1 MNCSSFFTQIQ
12 DDATI
17 ARNGGIILKGQ
28 TRNTRQPVHMMLIVD
43 TSGSMESEDKLSSV
57 KRSIQL
63 MLELLSPEDRLSL
76 VTFSDDSK
84 TFLNRATPTSEEREA
99 ILYRVNNLTADGSTN
114 MSAGLLEVRALVEP
128 PSSGRKQGLLLLTDG
143 HANIGVHSEQGLIE
157 ILQRIQSE
165 SPGLSLTTVAY
176 GVDHNAEMLTN
187 LAKAGGGAYNV
198 VTNLEDVATVFGDI
212 LGGLVSV
219 SAQKVEI
226 QLPPGA
232 TVSTSYRT
240 QVDPAGITTVY
251 VGDLYADG
259 EVTVL
264 FKSSPSQGP
273 IRVKGTDMTT
283 LNPIDILTEP
293 TILATIQD
301 IPVSLLMADYRQKVV
316 ALLLQMRVGT
326 ARGLLRGDAAI
337 RAEAETLLK
346 QIQDDDR
353 IRDHPLKPILVEDI
367 QKTLELH
374 QRGNITQSETVEMA
388 QHSAYLGMARGLRS
402 ITGNVPS
409 QVPPRPTRVLGT
421 GAGGRLR
428 RQVAV
433 GSLAPEEDEARP
445 PSPPMR
451 PPALAPTMT
460 SPFANRY
467 QTQIATVMRT
477 MSSQPQDD
485 PHS

>member
-12 DDATI
+12 DDAAI

-28 TRNTRQPVHMMLIVD
+28 TRNTRQPVHMMLLVD
-43 TSGSMESEDKLSSV
+43 TSGSMESENKLSSV

-84 TFLNRATPTSEEREA
+84 TFLNRVVPTAEEREA
-99 ILYRVNNLTADGSTN
+99 IQYRVNNLTPDGSTN
-114 MSAGLLEVRALVEP
+114 MSAGLLEVRGLVEP

-143 HANIGVHSEQGLIE
+143 HANVGVHTEQGLIE

-187 LAKAGGGAYNV
+187 MAKAGGGAYNV

-232 TVSTSYRT
+232 TASTSYRT
-240 QVDPAGITTVY
+240 QLDPTGMTTVY

-259 EVTVL
+259 EVTIL

-273 IRVKGTDMTT
+273 IRVKATDMTT
-283 LNPIDILTEP
+283 LDPIDILTEP
-293 TILATIQD
+293 SILSNIQD
-301 IPVSLLMADYRQKVV
+301 IPVSLIMAEYRQKVV
-316 ALLLQMRVGT
+316 ALLLQLRTGT
-326 ARGLLRGDAAI
+326 SRSLARP
-337 RAEAETLLK
+337 EAESLRK
-346 QIQDDDR
+346 QIEDDDR
-353 IRDHPLKPILVEDI
+353 IREHPLKPILLEDI
-367 QKTLELH
+367 EKALQLN
-374 QRGNITQSETVEMA
+374 QRGHMTQNETIEMA

-402 ITGNVPS
+402 ITS
-409 QVPPRPTRVLGT
+409 QIPPARPVR
-421 GAGGRLR
+421 AARIR

-433 GSLAPEEDEARP
+433 GAMSEMEYPNEEARSV
-445 PSPPMR
+445 SPPAAV
-451 PPALAPTMT
+451 PLAPTMT

-477 MSSQPQDD
+477 MSSQPHEDEA
-485 PHS
+485 HR